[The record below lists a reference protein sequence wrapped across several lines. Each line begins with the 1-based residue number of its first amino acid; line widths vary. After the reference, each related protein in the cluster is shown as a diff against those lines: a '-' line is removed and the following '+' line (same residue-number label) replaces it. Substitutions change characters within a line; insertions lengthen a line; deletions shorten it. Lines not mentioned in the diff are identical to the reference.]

1 MTTRIAGTREG
12 LDKGTTYLHHAA
24 ELWSLVNPRRGE
36 AIHTW
41 LRNEWAAHPEHP
53 DLEVYDV
60 ASLRRLL
67 GLLEGLGDALAAQ
80 LTDASWRLDAQTAA
94 RLLASHPTLIDSWR
108 EGRGEAE
115 VVVYTLA
122 NRVSEALQIE
132 ALVRRAVAVD
142 RGLEVG

>member
-1 MTTRIAGTREG
+1 MTTRIAGTRDG

-24 ELWSLVNPRRGE
+24 ELWSLLDSRRGE
-36 AIHTW
+36 SIHTW
-41 LRNEWAAHPEHP
+41 LRNEWAAHPEDP

-67 GLLEGLGDALAAQ
+67 GLLDGLGDALAAE
-80 LTDASWRLDAQTAA
+80 LTDASWRLAAETAA

-108 EGRGEAE
+108 EGEAKAE
-115 VVVYTLA
+115 IVVYTLA
-122 NRVSEALQIE
+122 NRMSEVDQLE
-132 ALVRRAVAVD
+132 ALVKRAVALN

>member
-60 ASLRRLL
+60 ASLRLLL
-67 GLLEGLGDALAAQ
+67 GLLDGLGDALAAE

-94 RLLASHPTLIDSWR
+94 RLLASHPTLIDSWQGA
-108 EGRGEAE
+108 EGT
-115 VVVYTLA
+115 VYTLA

-132 ALVRRAVAVD
+132 ALVRRAVALD